1 MLELLTLMNYVA
13 WFVFAFIGVVWLLI
27 LLQHG
32 RELGGRGRRWHGPL
46 PFVSIIVPA
55 YNEGRNIAAC
65 VRSLLALDYPRKRME
80 VIVVDDAS
88 ADDTSAQARALGARV
103 LRNARNK
110 GKAASLNRGIALA
123 RGELIATVDADSVVA
138 RNILKRMIGRFADPE
153 VGSVTPSLKVLRPR
167 SLLDRV
173 QQAEYSLNIF
183 LRQTL
188 SLMDSIHVT
197 PGVFSL
203 YRARALR
210 EVGGFDAGNLTED
223 MEIALRLHDSGWRI
237 ENALDAVSYT
247 LCPQGFR
254 QLYRQRLRWYRG
266 ALQNTF
272 RYRHM
277 LFNRSYGNLGVF
289 FLPASLLSVL
299 VIIGV
304 FAFLVHGYAALTAQT
319 VWQYG
324 LINWDWAQ
332 LLGDFDWTRTF
343 DAVPTTAALFS
354 LLGFG
359 MGAVILGESYR
370 AARTRGNRLGAL
382 LYLALFP
389 VLMMA
394 FWAAALAAEAVRAP
408 KKW

>member
-1 MLELLTLMNYVA
+1 
-13 WFVFAFIGVVWLLI
+13 
-27 LLQHG
+27 
-32 RELGGRGRRWHGPL
+32 
-46 PFVSIIVPA
+46 
-55 YNEGRNIAAC
+55 
-65 VRSLLALDYPRKRME
+65 
-80 VIVVDDAS
+80 
-88 ADDTSAQARALGARV
+88 
-103 LRNARNK
+103 
-110 GKAASLNRGIALA
+110 
-123 RGELIATVDADSVVA
+123 
-138 RNILKRMIGRFADPE
+138 
-153 VGSVTPSLKVLRPR
+153 
-167 SLLDRV
+167 
-173 QQAEYSLNIF
+173 
-183 LRQTL
+183 
-188 SLMDSIHVT
+188 LMDSIHVT
-197 PGVFSL
+197 PGVFSM
-203 YRARALR
+203 YRASALR
-210 EVGGFDAGNLTED
+210 AVGGFDAGNLTED
-223 MEIALRLHDSGWRI
+223 MEIALRLHDGGWRI

-304 FAFLVHGYAALTAQT
+304 FAFLVHGYGALAAQS

-324 LINWDWAQ
+324 LIDWDWAQ
-332 LLGDFDWTRTF
+332 LLGDFDLARMF

-354 LLGFG
+354 LIGFG

-370 AARTRGNRLGAL
+370 AAKLRGNRLGAA
-382 LYLALFP
+382 LYLVLFP

-408 KKW
+408 RKW